1 MVFLP
6 GVPVILAIDGL
17 VKWGGGEGVQE
28 IWDQLFLFFPVCPT
42 LMSLFTRCPGSLGN
56 WWAGEVRGR
65 WGVQEEWGWLFILSV
80 LLLICLTQV
89 FHASVL
95 CDPLALRLALGAWWV
110 GRMRGIRRGRCSFLP
125 LLVCLLCA
133 SSSEPCKVPSLCR
146 KLAAGKGS
154 DGVRLNQSV
163 ELNQCITV
171 FNFHCW
177 VHRFTTTVLSLI
189 SCVFLLMR
197 NPWKILVFYTMFIV
211 EPRCLRQELQLPGAG
226 ESSCVRHERL
236 FATEDTTVFVVFV
249 ALNE

>member
-1 MVFLP
+1 M
-6 GVPVILAIDGL
+6 G
-17 VKWGGGEGVQE
+17 
-28 IWDQLFLFFPVCPT
+28 
-42 LMSLFTRCPGSLGN
+42 
-56 WWAGEVRGR
+56 WWNEGEVRGLRKFVINCSSSSQSVRPWCPFSPDVPVVLATDGLVR
-65 WGVQEEWGWLFILSV
+65 WGVQEEWGWLFLSSV

-163 ELNQCITV
+163 ELNRCITE
-171 FNFHCW
+171 FNFH
-177 VHRFTTTVLSLI
+177 
-189 SCVFLLMR
+189 
-197 NPWKILVFYTMFIV
+197 
-211 EPRCLRQELQLPGAG
+211 
-226 ESSCVRHERL
+226 
-236 FATEDTTVFVVFV
+236 
-249 ALNE
+249 